1 MTDIFLKILN
11 MSISASFLVL
21 AVLLLRILLKNA
33 PKWIRVVLWGIV
45 AVRLVCPSFI
55 ESEISLIPQKEY
67 LTKPDVEFENSSKI
81 DSTSE
86 TLSIEDLS
94 EDDILIGVASKDNLS
109 YENGETVSY
118 DLSMN
123 DSAEEISKD
132 GVSTENSSSGY
143 ISTVSENSKLENI
156 ENPSVSENSKSEII
170 KNPPASKNQNNK
182 LLSIGAKI
190 WVLGMGLMVLYF
202 VLSYA
207 KLYNKVKTAVRLK
220 DNIFQS
226 ENVYSPFIL
235 GLFNPKIYI
244 PFNMP
249 EKEMNFVLSHEKSH
263 LRRKDHWWKPL
274 GYLLLMVHWFNPFIW
289 VSYILLCL
297 DIELACDE
305 KVVRNFNA
313 EQKADYAKALLLCS
327 VGKRNVLNC
336 PVSFGE
342 TDIKGRVASVLKH
355 KKPAFWIIAVGVIS
369 CALLVAFFLTDPRE
383 ETELSENFS
392 SSDEESINSEASN
405 AVSEFEASEN
415 TSDESTTEENS
426 IEIKIKYGGFDDSE
440 LDFTDSDDSESYQIT
455 VNQTI
460 EKFKFFRVFY
470 DENGKPYEC
479 GTLYGTDL
487 LTLDDAFSVRTNIRP
502 KYSNRGISYKDEYGK
517 ECFFLIS
524 DEEGLPVL
532 IPFENESKKETE
544 INVNVL
550 YVDSCQIQTIYFD
563 GTVSGMIE
571 AVFPKGIS
579 VNYFYIQNGVAH
591 IDFNRGFSDYL
602 SDVGNKYCIGLVVNS
617 LLEYYGE
624 YGVQRVLITVD
635 DSKEIRFENELFL
648 GKLGEDNNSSDDGK
662 HYALLTL
669 VDINSLKDY
678 YYPPVVFDG
687 TIDGLISKLSE
698 ACGWGNEI
706 KVNHFEIKD
715 NVAYVDFNEAFGD
728 GVDVVLPEDIRFYC
742 VYDAIQSYYNVEN
755 VKITISESGE
765 TSDFPEDK
773 EVLGYYNDMM
783 GNISLDF
790 FAISEIEKWLN
801 GTSDKKT
808 ENENFEIVSLYECE
822 WVESARKFYLDN
834 GIYNLL
840 IDKKI
845 QPILPNDYNSV
856 GILCTK
862 KGTALDYTVRQKE
875 GSIDVRYYAYYD
887 GSNSVSFGDTQ
898 YTANGGSF
906 DTLIFDGKNNKTV
919 KTKVLAEMNTASQKT
934 NLLFK
939 YGAWNVTISGG
950 KNGFYPLWD
959 LKNIG
964 FSEFFTEEKYETSSY
979 NFNISCI
986 GNGYEEKTG
995 FSIIILQNE
1004 KELEKWI
1011 NGDLKKKINVGGES
1025 INVYSDNSIESARK
1039 VIKEKGL
1046 LLPAIDGVP
1055 MEALGN
1061 IIIVCDRFGK
1071 VRVVHKSSF
1080 GEKSFSFSYD
1090 YIEENA
1096 NILDYVKATN
1106 EKYGCKIYNVYTD
1119 KTSKVSFWSSADKKE
1134 ITYDCATMDYITGDV
1149 GKVINYFIYND
1160 TLIILDSFNFSHKNE
1175 KLGFEIKKFS

>member
-45 AVRLVCPSFI
+45 AVRLVCPYFV
-55 ESEISLIPQKEY
+55 ESEISLIPKKEY
-67 LTKPDVEFENSSKI
+67 VTKSDIESENSSI
-81 DSTSE
+81 TDSPFE
-86 TLSIEDLS
+86 NLSTEDLS
-94 EDDILIGVASKDNLS
+94 KDDILIGVTSKDIS
-109 YENGETVSY
+109 YENSDAVSY
-118 DLSMN
+118 DLSVDVESN
-123 DSAEEISKD
+123 SAEEISKED
-132 GVSTENSSSGY
+132 VSKENSSPEY
-143 ISTVSENSKLENI
+143 ISGD
-156 ENPSVSENSKSEII
+156 SENSKSEINN
-170 KNPPASKNQNNK
+170 NPPVSENQNNE
-182 LLSIGAKI
+182 LLSIVAII
-190 WVLGMGLMVLYF
+190 WASGMGLMVLYF
-202 VLSYA
+202 VLSYV

-220 DNIFQS
+220 DNVFQS

-235 GLFNPKIYI
+235 GFFNPKIYI

-263 LRRKDHWWKPL
+263 LRRMDHWWKPL

-289 VSYILLCL
+289 LSYILLCK

-305 KVVRNFNA
+305 KVVKNFSA

-327 VGKRNVLNC
+327 AGKRNVLTC

-342 TDIKGRVASVLKH
+342 TDIKGRVATVLKH
-355 KKPAFWIIAVGVIS
+355 KKPAVWIIAIGVVS
-369 CALLVAFFLTDPRE
+369 CALLVAFFLTDPRD
-383 ETELSENFS
+383 ETESSADESNLSE
-392 SSDEESINSEASN
+392 DSN
-405 AVSEFEASEN
+405 AVSEIEASEN
-415 TSDESTTEENS
+415 TSDESTAEE
-426 IEIKIKYGGFDDSE
+426 IPLEIKINYGGFDDSE
-440 LDFTDSDDSESYQIT
+440 LDFTDSDDSEPYQIT
-455 VNQTI
+455 ANQTI

-479 GTLYGTDL
+479 GTLYGVEL
-487 LTLDDAFSVRTNIRP
+487 LTPDDAFSVRTHIR
-502 KYSNRGISYKDEYGK
+502 KEYSNRGISYIDEYGK
-517 ECFFLIS
+517 ECFFLVLYE
-524 DEEGLPVL
+524 DGLPVL

-544 INVNVL
+544 INVNVFHA
-550 YVDSCQIQTIYFD
+550 DSWKNRTIYFD

-571 AVFPKGIS
+571 SVFPKGVS

-602 SDVGNKYCIGLVVNS
+602 SDAGNKYCIGLVVNS

-624 YGVQRVLITVD
+624 YGVKRVLITVD

-648 GKLGEDNNSSDDGK
+648 GKLGGDNDSSDDGK

-669 VDINSLKDY
+669 VDIYALKDY

-715 NVAYVDFNEAFGD
+715 NVAYIDFNEAFGD
-728 GVDVVLPEDIRFYC
+728 GVDVISPEDTRFYC
-742 VYDAIQSYYNVEN
+742 VYDAIQSYYNVED
-755 VKITISESGE
+755 VKITMSASEKIPAI
-765 TSDFPEDK
+765 PEDK

-783 GNISLDF
+783 GNISLNF

-808 ENENFEIVSLYECE
+808 ENENFEIVGLYECE

-862 KGTALDYTVRQKE
+862 KGTALDYTVRLKE
-875 GSIDVRYYAYYD
+875 GSLDVRYYAYYD
-887 GSNSVSFGDTQ
+887 GSSDVSFGDAQ

-906 DTLIFDGKNNKTV
+906 DTLIFDGKNDKTV
-919 KTKVLAEMNTASQKT
+919 STKALAVMNDTTQKT
-934 NLLFK
+934 DMNIK
-939 YGAWNVTISGG
+939 YGVWNVTISGG

-964 FSEFFTEEKYETSSY
+964 FSDLFAEEKYETSPY
-979 NFNISCI
+979 NFNISSI
-986 GNGYEEKTG
+986 GNAYDEKTG
-995 FSIIILQNE
+995 FSVLVLQNE
-1004 KELEKWI
+1004 KELKEWVKG
-1011 NGDLKKKINVGGES
+1011 NLKKQINVGGKLVG
-1025 INVYSDNSIESARK
+1025 VYSDESLEEARK
-1039 VIKEKGL
+1039 LIKERGL
-1046 LLPAIDGVP
+1046 LLPAIDGVT
-1055 MEALGN
+1055 MEAVGN
-1061 IIIVCDRFGK
+1061 IIVLCDRFGK
-1071 VRVVHKSSF
+1071 VRVIHKTNF
-1080 GEKSFSFSYD
+1080 DINRFSLSYD
-1090 YIEENA
+1090 YIEGNA
-1096 NILDYVKATN
+1096 NILDYIKATN

-1119 KTSKVSFWSSADKKE
+1119 KTSKVSFWSLDGQRE
-1134 ITYDCATMDYITGDV
+1134 ITYDSATMDYITGDV
-1149 GKVINYFIYND
+1149 GKVINYFIHND
-1160 TLIILDSFNFSHKNE
+1160 TLIILDGFDFWDKKE
-1175 KLGFEIKKFS
+1175 KFGFEFKKLS